1 MRFKSGLTLLEN
13 GVIGSLSGAINFCIR
28 PSRIIKFVA
37 DVSSSISSVDV
48 CASNASMTLALVMSP
63 LALSVEKCVVSFLP
77 GKLSIN
83 GLMLTF

>member
-48 CASNASMTLALVMSP
+48 CASNASMTLLVMSP